1 MVSTQDSE
9 SCDLSSNLGG
19 TSMLHNPGVCPPLKP
34 GSFQQT
40 RVPNSLPMGVNYV
53 DYEPQGTEVIP
64 IHFQSTPYQ
73 SGCNG

>member
-1 MVSTQDSE
+1 MWQNMKF
-9 SCDLSSNLGG
+9 LWSNLW
-19 TSMLHNPGVCPPLKP
+19 LVLRYHGVCLPLKP

-64 IHFQSTPYQ
+64 VYLQTTP
-73 SGCNG
+73 